1 VAEFVDFL
9 LHLYHAQL
17 ASHHAA
23 SESAEL
29 FSVSAKS
36 LFRSF
41 SLRDVLDRKKE
52 QRFFSVSLLDAT
64 AIEQHRSAPKL
75 RELVFD
81 LVIFD
86 FLDGLQNS
94 GDGPREVGG
103 CQFFNKPMVLLVVG
117 QFERVESAGSGFQ
130 WQDQRGTLPPR
141 HYDPMAPAR
150 IRLMSA
156 ATDP

>member
-17 ASHHAA
+17 TSHHAG

-41 SLRDVLDRKKE
+41 SLRDVLDRNKE
-52 QRFFSVSLLDAT
+52 QRFFAVSLLDAP
-64 AIEQHRSAPKL
+64 AIEQHRSPPKL

-86 FLDGLQNS
+86 FLA
-94 GDGPREVGG
+94 VGKH
-103 CQFFNKPMVLLVVG
+103 F
-117 QFERVESAGSGFQ
+117 
-130 WQDQRGTLPPR
+130 RGRSILTL
-141 HYDPMAPAR
+141 A
-150 IRLMSA
+150 L
-156 ATDP
+156 